1 MNEIMMSGI
10 AIGCN
15 LIIFFLFGVL
25 FLKVVKRTVSLRLA
39 FIAGLFVYFGCFS
52 IVFLPCMLLRTSFSL
67 MMKLWLV
74 VCLILCLYV
83 LFSNYQIIIKL
94 VKEVINIK
102 LSVLEV
108 GLLFLVI
115 VCWSIFLYYLI
126 RSPYMGYDTAFYSRV
141 VERAVNDNIMNPCFY
156 GEKYVSFRYA
166 LSSYYFH
173 AAIVAKIFG
182 LQHFTT
188 LKLVMGGLCGIYATG
203 VMTYI
208 LSALFK
214 SFYIVCGGIIIWIVA
229 MFAFNGMYNQAGFL
243 LYRAYEAKAWCSNI
257 IIPLLVFCGF
267 LLWRKKEDDVTR
279 PLIVL
284 IAATAYV
291 LSMSSLIVVPA
302 ALLCI
307 FIPLIVVDRDKRDV
321 KTLLLSLGCSVAFL
335 IFFMLMTKF
344 VKIPV

>member
-1 MNEIMMSGI
+1 MNDIIMSGI
-10 AIGCN
+10 AIACN
-15 LIIFFLFGVL
+15 LIVFFIFGVL
-25 FLKVVKRTVSLRLA
+25 FFKVVKQPVSLGLS
-39 FIAGLFVYFGCFS
+39 FLAGLFVYFGCFS

-67 MMKLWLV
+67 MMKLWILI
-74 VCLILCLYV
+74 CLILCIYV
-83 LFSNYQIIIKL
+83 LFSSYRSIIKL

-108 GLLFLVI
+108 GLLFFVI

-126 RSPYMGYDTAFYSRV
+126 RSPYMGYDTAFYARV
-141 VERAVNDNIMNPCFY
+141 VERAVNDNLLHPGYY
-156 GEKYVSFRYA
+156 GDQYIPFRYA

-173 AAIVAKIFG
+173 AAIIAKIFG
-182 LQHFTT
+182 LHHLTT

-203 VMTYI
+203 VMIYI
-208 LSALFK
+208 SSALFK
-214 SFYIVCGGIIIWIVA
+214 SFYKVCGGIIIWIAA
-229 MFAFNGMYNQAGFL
+229 MFAFNGTYNQAGFL

-267 LLWRKKEDDVTR
+267 LLWRKKENDVTR

-284 IAATAYV
+284 IAATADV

-307 FIPLIVVDRDKRDV
+307 FLPLIVVDRDKKDV
-321 KTLLLSLGCSVAFL
+321 KTLGLSLGCSVAFL